1 MISHFA
7 GKAGKAL
14 ILGAA
19 TALLLAVSA
28 FAADNSIAIAIGATT
43 GSSLRM
49 RAEAST
55 SSAIVTTL
63 DKSVAVAILNDSN
76 ADWYHISFDG
86 QSGYVSTDYL
96 VVDQDNIFDSYGRVT
111 GNGVNVR
118 SAASTASEVL
128 ASVEADTIVTVNGF
142 QNGWY
147 KVTCKYGTV
156 GYIRS
161 DFLDLTDSAAPAS
174 SNGSAIVSEAMKHLG
189 TRYVYG
195 GAAPGGFD
203 CSGFTMYIYGKQ
215 GYSLPHTATGQWQ
228 SGLGTRI
235 WGIGALEAGDLVFF
249 NDPSR
254 NAGKACSH
262 AGIYIGNGQFIH
274 ASSARSGGVKINS
287 LTSGYYNRYFVGGI
301 HV

>member
-28 FAADNSIAIAIGATT
+28 FAADNSIAIGVGATT

-55 SSAIVTTL
+55 SSAVVTTL

-76 ADWYHISFDG
+76 ADWYHISYNG

-96 VVDQDNIFDSYGRVT
+96 VVDQDNVFETYGRVN
-111 GNGVNVR
+111 GDGVNVR
-118 SAASTASEVL
+118 AAASADSQIL
-128 ASVEADTIVTVNGF
+128 ASVDADTIVTVNGF
-142 QNGWY
+142 ENGWY
-147 KVTCKYGTV
+147 DVTCKYGTE

-161 DFLDLTDSAAPAS
+161 DFLDLTESATAS
-174 SNGSAIVSEAMKHLG
+174 SNGSAIVTEAMKHLG

-203 CSGFTMYIYGKQ
+203 CSGFTMYVYGKQ
-215 GYSLPHTATGQWQ
+215 GYALPHSASAQWQ

-235 WGIGALEAGDLVFF
+235 WGIGALQPGDLVFF

-262 AGIYIGNGQFIH
+262 AGIYIGNGQFVH
-274 ASSARSGGVKINS
+274 ASSARSGGVKVS
-287 LTSGYYNRYFVGGI
+287 DLTSGYYNRYFVGGI